1 MRRLTGLALITCL
14 SVTAS
19 GCGLVDNVL
28 GRFTGG
34 GDENLEEDST
44 VILLDE
50 EPEAET
56 FEEPLLP
63 GLPSAAEIASAEL
76 ISSTSPSARLQQIER
91 ARQDPFALV
100 AVPPPPTVAPPP
112 AGAGGGGGGGGGGA
126 TPVTNG
132 GGTTPGPNGGGS
144 PIVPL
149 PALPQPTT
157 AQGVVVTGIVQ
168 INGER
173 YAIVDAPGEPT
184 SRYVRPGDRLS
195 NGRILVKRIDTRP
208 GSEPVLVLE
217 ENGIEVARP
226 VGGSAPGNSPVE
238 EAPAADLPSL
248 PPAIATAG

>member
-19 GCGLVDNVL
+19 GCGLVNNVL
-28 GRFTGG
+28 DRFTGG
-34 GDENLEEDST
+34 SDENLEDDST

-50 EPEAET
+50 ESEAET

-112 AGAGGGGGGGGGGA
+112 AAGGGGA
-126 TPVTNG
+126 TPATAG
-132 GGTTPGPNGGGS
+132 GGTAPGQAGGGGS
-144 PIVPL
+144 PISPL
-149 PALPQPTT
+149 PALPQATN
-157 AQGVVVTGIVQ
+157 AEVVSVTGIVQ

-173 YAIVDAPGEPT
+173 YAIVNAPGEPT

-217 ENGIEVARP
+217 ENGVEVARP
-226 VGGSAPGNSPVE
+226 VGAGAPSNSPVE

-248 PPAIATAG
+248 PPAITTAG